1 MELYANTPKLPAL
14 QFQIFSY
21 KQYNGLTNMS
31 IDHYLAANSILT
43 FDPIIRFYGWDPFC
57 LSIGYHQ
64 SIKKID
70 MQNLNVNNYDFVRR
84 PTGGRAIFHSGELTY
99 SIIFPKNILTQKE
112 LYRYIHGLLANALNK
127 LGYNV
132 ILASKNVKLS
142 KLKDVATDFPC
153 FTRSAETE
161 VEYDGKKLIGS
172 AQKIYPNSILQ
183 HGSILIDDSH
193 KNLSKYLI
201 ADDYERYLIENEI
214 KSKTICLKS
223 IIDKEI
229 TPQQIEVETLKQLE
243 SDDNISLI
251 FKELEDQLI
260 YESKKFYEN
269 EFNN

>member
-1 MELYANTPKLPAL
+1 MELYANSSKLPAL
-14 QFQIFSY
+14 QFQIFTY
-21 KQYNGLTNMS
+21 RQYNGFTNMS
-31 IDHYLAANSILT
+31 IDHYLAATSLET
-43 FDPIIRFYGWDPFC
+43 FDPILRFYGWIPFC

-64 SIKKID
+64 SEKKID
-70 MQNLNVNNYDFVRR
+70 IRKLKNDTFDFVRR
-84 PTGGRAIFHSGELTY
+84 PTGGRAIFHSEELTY

-112 LYRYIHGLLANALNK
+112 LYSYIHGILANALIK

-132 ILASKNVKLS
+132 IFASKNAKLP
-142 KLKDVATDFPC
+142 KLKDVVTDFPC

-161 VEYDGKKLIGS
+161 VEYNGKKLIGS

-201 ADDYERYLIENEI
+201 ADDDERYLIENEI

-229 TPQQIEVETLKQLE
+229 TSQQIEAEILKQLE

-251 FKELEDQLI
+251 FKELEDQMI
-260 YESKKFYEN
+260 NESQKFYEI